1 MYFAS
6 EPLSFLETLYQPT
19 KSFSLSFQSQKRIGY
34 PDCTAATTAQTDHGR
49 NVFTPPCSTPGI
61 AGNRGTGLEDGTV
74 WDGSVKKPAG
84 MTYQSALH
92 LSPCLLCPTC
102 LCVLS
107 LSACSHRQSSRT
119 RIRNRACNRCKE
131 SLSRPQVIK
140 IRLNA
145 V

>member
-1 MYFAS
+1 MCTLPVS
-6 EPLSFLETLYQPT
+6 LLSFLEILYQPT

-34 PDCTAATTAQTDHGR
+34 PDCTAATTAQTDHGG
-49 NVFTPPCSTPGI
+49 NVFSPPCSTPGI
-61 AGNRGTGLEDGTV
+61 AGNRGTGLEDGTI

-84 MTYQSALH
+84 MTHQSVLH
-92 LSPCLLCPTC
+92 LSPCYFVQPV
-102 LCVLS
+102 CVLS

-131 SLSRPQVIK
+131 SLLRPQVIK